1 MAHVIS
7 DECVS
12 CGSCEGECPVGAISE
27 GDGKYEIDADACV
40 DCGSVS
46 FFMSILIFRTGLELK
61 INRKEEEYRKVDSP
75 IRGQYEKSNYY
86 KCGIG

>member
-1 MAHVIS
+1 MFVTVTVYRNSKEGGIHIMAHVIS

-40 DCGSVS
+40 DCGACEAACP
-46 FFMSILIFRTGLELK
+46 TGAISAE
-61 INRKEEEYRKVDSP
+61 
-75 IRGQYEKSNYY
+75 
-86 KCGIG
+86 